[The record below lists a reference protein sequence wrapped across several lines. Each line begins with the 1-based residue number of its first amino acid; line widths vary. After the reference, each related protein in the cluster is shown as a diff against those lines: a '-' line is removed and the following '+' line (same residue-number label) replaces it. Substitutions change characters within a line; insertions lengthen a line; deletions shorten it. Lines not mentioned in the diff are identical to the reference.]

1 MTDRNIKE
9 EYNYLVW
16 KKKRVNFEN
25 LLLSRIKNVT
35 QHQISQWIEYEY
47 DLLAKIQ
54 DKDQMFLIAL
64 NTDWYY
70 NDYGHDGSRN
80 MRSNKMWKAY
90 WIPRK
95 NLGWEKMNKTT

>member
-1 MTDRNIKE
+1 MEKKE
-9 EYNYLVW
+9 GEIW
-16 KKKRVNFEN
+16 EPTSF
-25 LLLSRIKNVT
+25 KNVT

-95 NLGWEKMNKTT
+95 NLGWKRWTKQHKYILL